1 LTGIVAAFLAK
12 GMEPRFAAATAAVAH
27 GVAAELLEQQPG
39 AIASDLLPALQRALA
54 GHGLQRAP
62 LQ

>member
-1 LTGIVAAFLAK
+1 MQRRALQAVPRECALERGQQVGCDQTGLLLDPQPGIV
-12 GMEPRFAAATAAVAH
+12 
-27 GVAAELLEQQPG
+27 
-39 AIASDLLPALQRALA
+39 ASDLLPALQRALA